1 MEELMSNTAKFSKLK
16 SYEISTFCRQMSLML
31 RAGIAPADGIDIL
44 EQDTN
49 DAAAKKLLGSIS
61 NVLHSGEK
69 FHVALSMTEAFP
81 DYVVHMV
88 TIGEESGNMDTVM
101 ESLADYYE
109 REENI
114 ESNIRSA
121 VSYPLIMVFMM
132 LIVVLVLITKVLPI
146 FEQVF
151 AQLGTSMSGFAQSL
165 LSLGSALNRYSIIL
179 VAILVLFAAC
189 FLYFSSAAGKEN
201 FKKLMRKF
209 ALTRKL
215 MHDIELERFASGMV
229 LTLSSG
235 MDTYEGLGL
244 VKKLSSDDVMKD
256 KIDKCKD
263 LLLDGDS
270 FPEALEKTDIFT
282 SFYAQMIS
290 VGFKSGSMDQAM
302 KQVSERLEKDTER
315 RIYSLISVL
324 EPTLVIILSLIV
336 GMILLSVILPLMG
349 IMTTIG

>member
-1 MEELMSNTAKFSKLK
+1 MEELMGKAANFGKLK
-16 SYEISTFCRQMSLML
+16 SYEIATFCRQMSLML
-31 RAGIAPADGIDIL
+31 KAGIAPADGIDIL

-49 DAAAKKLLGSIS
+49 DASAKKLLGSIS
-61 NVLHSGEK
+61 HVLHSGEK
-69 FHVALSMTEAFP
+69 FHVALSMSEAFP
-81 DYVVHMV
+81 DYVIHMV

-151 AQLGTSMSGFAQSL
+151 AQLGTSMSGFSQSL
-165 LSLGSALNRYSIIL
+165 LSLGNALNRYSIIL
-179 VAILVLFAAC
+179 VVILVLFAAC
-189 FLYFSSAAGKEN
+189 FLYFSSPAGKDN

-244 VKKLSSDDVMKD
+244 VKKLSSDDDMKD
-256 KIDKCKD
+256 KIDKCKE

-270 FPEALEKTDIFT
+270 FPEAMEKTNIFT

-290 VGFKSGSMDQAM
+290 VGFKSGSMDAAM

>member
-1 MEELMSNTAKFSKLK
+1 
-16 SYEISTFCRQMSLML
+16 
-31 RAGIAPADGIDIL
+31 
-44 EQDTN
+44 
-49 DAAAKKLLGSIS
+49 
-61 NVLHSGEK
+61 
-69 FHVALSMTEAFP
+69 
-81 DYVVHMV
+81 
-88 TIGEESGNMDTVM
+88 
-101 ESLADYYE
+101 
-109 REENI
+109 
-114 ESNIRSA
+114 
-121 VSYPLIMVFMM
+121 MVFMM

-165 LSLGSALNRYSIIL
+165 LSLGNALNRYSIIL
-179 VAILVLFAAC
+179 VAVLVILAAC
-189 FLYFSSAAGKEN
+189 FLYFSSPAGRGN

-244 VKKLSSDDVMKD
+244 VKKLSSDDDMK
-256 KIDKCKD
+256 
-263 LLLDGDS
+263 
-270 FPEALEKTDIFT
+270 EKTNIFT

-302 KQVSERLEKDTER
+302 RQVSERLEKDTER
-315 RIYSLISVL
+315 RIYSLISIL